1 MTFSL
6 SPGKGKIPPDAC
18 APVATD
24 NKQDLTPIYPQ
35 IYGITQ
41 IFTDHWFDLQP

>member
-1 MTFSL
+1 MTFFPL
-6 SPGKGKIPPDAC
+6 HDGGKIQGDAC
-18 APVATD
+18 ALEATD

>member
-1 MTFSL
+1 MGFSDAGGQKAI
-6 SPGKGKIPPDAC
+6 SVFAC

-24 NKQDLTPIYPQ
+24 NEQDLTPIYPQ
-35 IYGITQ
+35 IYGITH

>member
-1 MTFSL
+1 MTFFPL
-6 SPGKGKIPPDAC
+6 YDGGKIQGDAC
-18 APVATD
+18 APEATD

>member
-1 MTFSL
+1 MTFFQNGG
-6 SPGKGKIPPDAC
+6 GKKIPLCAC
-18 APVATD
+18 APEATD
-24 NKQDLTPIYPQ
+24 NEQDLTPIYPQ

>member
-1 MTFSL
+1 MTFFLPSRR
-6 SPGKGKIPPDAC
+6 KQIPSGAC
-18 APVATD
+18 APEATD

-41 IFTDHWFDLQP
+41 IFPDHWFDLQP

>member
-1 MTFSL
+1 MLFFL
-6 SPGKGKIPPDAC
+6 PPGYQKIQAGAC
-18 APVATD
+18 APEATD

-41 IFTDHWFDLQP
+41 IFADHWFDLQP